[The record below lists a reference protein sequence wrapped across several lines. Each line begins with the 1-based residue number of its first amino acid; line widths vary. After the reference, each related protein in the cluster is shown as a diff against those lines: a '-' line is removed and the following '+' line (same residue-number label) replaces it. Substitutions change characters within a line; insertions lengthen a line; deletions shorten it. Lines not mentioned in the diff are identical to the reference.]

1 MQSDKHSTAPVDGQD
16 ADGGDDIRVPSF
28 EEMPDFTEGMSFKF
42 SICKNDSDL
51 SESVERNG
59 DVHGQP
65 ALSNTANESGGTDLQ
80 IARGSK
86 AWDNQLQI
94 AANAAFEAIQRVYAE
109 KAAAEAAAEETGGNK
124 EVLAG
129 AAEVSSTGEG
139 ESIRFLDEDGTS
151 QMIPGPSWLWSD
163 FSRNSFK
170 HKRTSSSAIPMTNTP
185 PI

>member
-1 MQSDKHSTAPVDGQD
+1 MQSDKHSTGHIDGLD
-16 ADGGDDIRVPSF
+16 ADSDVSF
-28 EEMPDFTEGMSFKF
+28 EEMPDSAEGMAFEF
-42 SICKNDSDL
+42 SIRKTTS
-51 SESVERNG
+51 SPESVERNG